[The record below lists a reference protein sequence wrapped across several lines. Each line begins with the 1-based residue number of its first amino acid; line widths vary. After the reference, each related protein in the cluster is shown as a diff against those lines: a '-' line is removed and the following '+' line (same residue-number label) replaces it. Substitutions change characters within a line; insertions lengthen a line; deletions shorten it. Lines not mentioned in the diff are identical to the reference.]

1 MCLGVPGKVVRWIER
16 DGLFARADVEFAGVR
31 RICHMACVTEAEEGQ
46 FVLIHAGIAISRI
59 DEVEAQRLI
68 DDLASLADAGEWSQD
83 GQTADGSAVNPVG
96 DSS

>member
-46 FVLIHAGIAISRI
+46 FVLIHAGIAISQI
-59 DEVEAQRLI
+59 DDAEAQRLI
-68 DDLASLADAGEWSQD
+68 DDLARLADADDWSRD
-83 GQTADGSAVNPVG
+83 GQSASGSRVTNSG
-96 DSS
+96 DSP